1 MESAESFAEFL
12 LKNVLTDS
20 QLDMTRDGKAL
31 RFHSFKKGENK
42 MRLWTD
48 TEVLEKLEKQLTD
61 LVGDYHREIR
71 RMEDKKEQTQQIL
84 SNLKMMRAAQN
95 Q

>member
-1 MESAESFAEFL
+1 MGG
-12 LKNVLTDS
+12 KVLIPT
-20 QLDMTRDGKAL
+20 TT
-31 RFHSFKKGENK
+31 EVIK